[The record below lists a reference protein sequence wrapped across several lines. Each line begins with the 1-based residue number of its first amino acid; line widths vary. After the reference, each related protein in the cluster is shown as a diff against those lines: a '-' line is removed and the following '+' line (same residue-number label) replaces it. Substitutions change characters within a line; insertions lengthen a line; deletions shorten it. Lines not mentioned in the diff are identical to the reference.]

1 MNQTVLIVVIV
12 IAVVIVGFRIYR
24 LTGERRWLVGRMWIA
39 PAILLVLV
47 AVVVATDV
55 RATPFVIVGAVL
67 GLAAGVAIGLYQGTH
82 TTVRVDKTTRSLYV
96 KVSPIGMLI
105 FFGVLAL
112 RLGLRYITGS
122 FAPATSAT
130 SAPAIPTLLPLA
142 AIAGGALLALAVGMV
157 LGLRVYM
164 QRRYNAAPAS

>member
-1 MNQTVLIVVIV
+1 VNQTVLIVVIV
-12 IAVVIVGFRIYR
+12 VAVVLVGFRIYR
-24 LTGERRWLVGRMWIA
+24 LTGERRWSVSRMWIA
-39 PAILLVLV
+39 PAILLILA
-47 AVVVATDV
+47 AVVAAIDV
-55 RATPFVIVGAVL
+55 RATPFVIVGAVV

-82 TTVRVDKTTRSLYV
+82 TTVRVDKAIRSLYV

-105 FFGVLAL
+105 FVGVLAL

-122 FAPATSAT
+122 FAPAAT
-130 SAPAIPTLLPLA
+130 ATHSPALPTLTPLA
-142 AIAGGALLALAVGMV
+142 AIAGSALLALAVGMV